1 MTKEKELL
9 KRFIRLNLQMKKAVY
24 SSEITSKFNIGRK
37 QLYALTILHE
47 KGMMNMTMLAS
58 EIDVS
63 NQQLTKIVDVL
74 VNKGYIERSYDK
86 NNRRVVLVDLTPEG
100 KDYIESMTKSIFSHL
115 ETKGVQL
122 SEQSL
127 KEFEEHM
134 TYLENFVKELLS

>member
-1 MTKEKELL
+1 MTREKELL

-47 KGMMNMTMLAS
+47 KGQMNMTTLAN

-74 VNKGYIERSYDK
+74 VNKGHIERGYDK

-100 KDYIESMTKSIFSHL
+100 KDYIENMTKSIFSHL
-115 ETKGVQL
+115 ETKGLQL
-122 SEQSL
+122 SEKSL
-127 KEFEEHM
+127 DEFEEHM
-134 TYLENFVKELLS
+134 TYLENFVKELLR